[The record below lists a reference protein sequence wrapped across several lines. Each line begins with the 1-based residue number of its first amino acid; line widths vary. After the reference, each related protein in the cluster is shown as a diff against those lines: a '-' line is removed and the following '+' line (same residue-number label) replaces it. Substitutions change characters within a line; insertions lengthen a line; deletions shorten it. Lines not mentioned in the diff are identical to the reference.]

1 MVIVKKKYSN
11 ISRIRME
18 SEIENRLKKKNL
30 LGARYVIEEQP
41 SVSLVIESIADVNKH
56 LGDNRYFFA
65 DVKKEGI
72 VLYDSGEY
80 KLEEPRELNW
90 EERREIAKQE
100 YDIWFRGGCGFFSGV
115 NFYLEA
121 DNYPLSAF
129 LLHQATEHFYN
140 AILLVFAN
148 YKYKGHDIKKLG
160 ARASNYN
167 AELLT
172 IFPCATKEQEE
183 VFELLRDAYIKARYD
198 RNYKITKEQLLY
210 LIERVEKLQKLTE
223 KICTEYVSGDSIE

>member
-18 SEIENRLKKKNL
+18 SEIENRLKKKGL

-100 YDIWFRGGCGFFSGV
+100 YDIWFEGGSK
-115 NFYLEA
+115 
-121 DNYPLSAF
+121 F
-129 LLHQATEHFYN
+129 LLGYMP
-140 AILLVFAN
+140 IL
-148 YKYKGHDIKKLG
+148 KKV
-160 ARASNYN
+160 N
-167 AELLT
+167 
-172 IFPCATKEQEE
+172 IH
-183 VFELLRDAYIKARYD
+183 
-198 RNYKITKEQLLY
+198 
-210 LIERVEKLQKLTE
+210 
-223 KICTEYVSGDSIE
+223 